1 MMLIS
6 SKSKMT
12 GLHPMRRALVRL
24 KLLCAASALVL
35 VGVAMPCSV
44 APLRA
49 AELPAS
55 EPDPIRAAFFD
66 DATLTLHMRSYL
78 FDMSHNGDSNPAA
91 WAIGGWVGYE
101 TGWIGDF
108 LKLGAVGYT
117 SQPLWAPADRE
128 GSLLLLPDQG
138 AISVLGQAYAALR
151 YEDQV
156 LTMYRQMV
164 DQPEVNPHDNRMV
177 PNTFEGVSL
186 KGDLGPL
193 SYYAGYL
200 TRMKTRDADDFVN
213 MAKIAGVDQD
223 EPMYLGGVSYAPDQ
237 DLKLQTSLYVVPDLL
252 ASSYTDGMWMTGQAD
267 GDHIKL
273 SAQFMIQSGIGDQL
287 LTGSEF
293 VTWMGGIL
301 GEVRRGDLTLM
312 AGYTAN
318 GTDNDWRYPYG
329 MWPGYT
335 NMIIGVFARAEE
347 QAALFGATYD
357 LSGIG
362 FKGLTLGAQAALDTH
377 VASGRARWDEY
388 DFYADYELSAVTH
401 VPDWLAPLS
410 LGVRYAILQ
419 SDNVGPESD
428 ETDRIPVRMD
438 SDELRVIM
446 NYELKFTGKDL

>member
-1 MMLIS
+1 
-6 SKSKMT
+6 
-12 GLHPMRRALVRL
+12 
-24 KLLCAASALVL
+24 
-35 VGVAMPCSV
+35 
-44 APLRA
+44 
-49 AELPAS
+49 
-55 EPDPIRAAFFD
+55 
-66 DATLTLHMRSYL
+66 
-78 FDMSHNGDSNPAA
+78 
-91 WAIGGWVGYE
+91 
-101 TGWIGDF
+101 
-108 LKLGAVGYT
+108 
-117 SQPLWAPADRE
+117 
-128 GSLLLLPDQG
+128 DQDG
-138 AISVLGQAYAALR
+138 FSVLGQAYAALR

-156 LTMYRQMV
+156 LTFYRQLV

-177 PNTFEGVSL
+177 PNTFEGISL
-186 KGDLGPL
+186 KGDLGLL

-223 EPMYLGGVSYAPDQ
+223 EPMYLGGLSFAPDK
-237 DLKLQTSLYVVPDLL
+237 DLSLKTSLYVVPNLL
-252 ASSYTDGMWMTGQAD
+252 ASSYTDGSWMTGQLD

-293 VTWMGGIL
+293 VTWMGGVL

-347 QAALFGATYD
+347 QAALLGATYD

-362 FKGLTLGAQAALDTH
+362 LEGLTLGAQAALDTH
-377 VASGRARWDEY
+377 VASGRAKWYEY
-388 DFYADYELSAVTH
+388 DFSADYSFSAIENSPRWLS
-401 VPDWLAPLS
+401 PLS

-428 ETDRIPVRMD
+428 ESDRIPVRLD

-446 NYELKFTGKDL
+446 NYQVQFSGKDL